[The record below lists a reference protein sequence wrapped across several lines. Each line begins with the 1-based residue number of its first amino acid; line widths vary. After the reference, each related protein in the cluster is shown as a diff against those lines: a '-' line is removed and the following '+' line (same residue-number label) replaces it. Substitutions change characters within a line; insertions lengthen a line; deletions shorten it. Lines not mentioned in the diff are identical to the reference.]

1 MKPLT
6 GILSLCLLCLPA
18 AATHGEP
25 AAASAT
31 PSSSGSAAASGSPA
45 PSQAPPADP
54 GNIDLA
60 GIDWPKTASAAPTPE
75 QWATAQ
81 KLAHVKGDGFGPS
94 ASCDTFVL
102 QEWVR
107 VVCTDLTIEWD
118 HATAIG
124 AVWGVAG
131 MLDDVKARVT
141 LVGSQALTALM
152 PDGAPTVKNMA
163 SSVDITFPLR
173 PGHATMIEVVGAS
186 WAFEEY
192 NGNFFSGIDPGL
204 LIDVSWALGE
214 KAPTLIIS
222 GVHH

>member
-1 MKPLT
+1 MKPIT

-25 AAASAT
+25 TSASPM
-31 PSSSGSAAASGSPA
+31 PSSSGSAAASGAPA
-45 PSQAPPADP
+45 REKAPPADP
-54 GNIDLA
+54 GNLDLG
-60 GIDWPKTASAAPTPE
+60 GIDWPKTASVAPTTE
-75 QWATAQ
+75 EWANVP
-81 KLAHVKGDGFGPS
+81 KLAHVKGDSFGAS
-94 ASCDTFVL
+94 GSCDTFVL
-102 QEWVR
+102 REWVR
-107 VVCTDLTIEWD
+107 VVCTDLTIEQD
-118 HATAIG
+118 HASAIG

-141 LVGSQALTALM
+141 LVGNQALATLM
-152 PDGAPTVKNMA
+152 PDGVPTVKNMA

-214 KAPTLIIS
+214 KAPTLIFS
-222 GVHH
+222 GAHH